1 MISKRCVRQ
10 VALLGLVFA
19 SAIGS
24 TGAYAQPAPSATAS
38 VTPSAFPSSQ
48 SPPESPSP
56 LPTASPRAVAIPIV
70 VRARVGI
77 VPGTTVVVSVSGG
90 NGTIAVSP
98 SSPNVDVRYDPIG
111 RSLTLVGRAP
121 GTTMVTLSDAAGD
134 TATVDVLVAAA
145 AGVVPSDVSVELGGT
160 VAPQF
165 AATKIAAAIAA
176 IAQLRPGA
184 RVDVQDATPGAT
196 LRPGDTLE
204 ATAHVRI
211 DGAGTFV
218 DVTGA
223 TSVHLRVE
231 TLSELDPQIL
241 FYSDDPE
248 KLLAGT
254 DGVLYRATLDAA
266 KPART
271 YFYHVAYGS
280 THRLFLALRATGADA
295 HVQILGYAAGPSNAF
310 AYVGHVATV
319 KYLLA
324 RQAQESSIVPVTAD
338 APYVQQLGAQ
348 LLQPGELVAG
358 ALDLRVL
365 DGGPVDVD
373 VISTEPDAD
382 PTTFFGAPE
391 LPTDG
396 HGRRG
401 EFDLTTVPPLALAYA
416 VGSPDPDPFEIGSPT
431 IANLRPD
438 GRPLGGDYGV
448 LRNVSLQLNNPSA
461 APASVYFY
469 ELPSG
474 GSATTTIW
482 FSGDLKP
489 TEIPCVVRQ
498 NRYTIAQYDLA
509 PGETR
514 VVTGE
519 YMTDGASSFPLLFGL
534 TGTPP
539 SPPPGPYSPDA
550 CNPRTPPP
558 ATPSPGTSASAV
570 PSTPP
575 ANETPPVPPPPPLL
589 APSPSPSP

>member
-1 MISKRCVRQ
+1 
-10 VALLGLVFA
+10 
-19 SAIGS
+19 
-24 TGAYAQPAPSATAS
+24 
-38 VTPSAFPSSQ
+38 
-48 SPPESPSP
+48 
-56 LPTASPRAVAIPIV
+56 
-70 VRARVGI
+70 
-77 VPGTTVVVSVSGG
+77 
-90 NGTIAVSP
+90 
-98 SSPNVDVRYDPIG
+98 
-111 RSLTLVGRAP
+111 
-121 GTTMVTLSDAAGD
+121 
-134 TATVDVLVAAA
+134 VLVAAP
-145 AGVVPSDVSVELGGT
+145 AGVVPSDVTVELGGT
-160 VAPQF
+160 VSPQF
-165 AATKIAAAIAA
+165 AATNIAAAIAA
-176 IAQLRPGA
+176 SAQLRPGTH
-184 RVDVQDATPGAT
+184 VDVHDATPGAP
-196 LRPGDTLE
+196 LNPGDTLE

-218 DVTGA
+218 DVTGT

-231 TLSELDPQIL
+231 TLPELDPQIL

-254 DGVLYRATLDAA
+254 DGVLYRATVDAT

-280 THRLFLALRATGADA
+280 THRVFLALRATGADA

-310 AYVGHVATV
+310 AYVGHVATL

-324 RQAQESSIVPVTAD
+324 RRAQESRIVAVTAD
-338 APYVQQLGAQ
+338 TPYVQELGAQ
-348 LLQPGELVAG
+348 ELQSGELVAG
-358 ALDLRVL
+358 AFDLRVL

-373 VISTEPDAD
+373 VISTRPDVD
-382 PTTFFGAPE
+382 PATLFGEPE
-391 LPTDG
+391 LPGDG

-401 EFDLTTVPPLALAYA
+401 EFDLTTVPPLALAFA

-448 LRNVSLQLNNPSA
+448 LRNVSLQLSNPSA
-461 APASVYFY
+461 TPASVYFY

-482 FSGDLKP
+482 FTGDPKP

-514 VVTGE
+514 QVTGE

-558 ATPSPGTSASAV
+558 ATPLPAASASAE
-570 PSTPP
+570 PSTTP
-575 ANETPPVPPPPPLL
+575 TVGSPPVPPPPPLP
-589 APSPSPSP
+589 APSATPSP

>member
-1 MISKRCVRQ
+1 VD
-10 VALLGLVFA
+10 
-19 SAIGS
+19 
-24 TGAYAQPAPSATAS
+24 
-38 VTPSAFPSSQ
+38 
-48 SPPESPSP
+48 
-56 LPTASPRAVAIPIV
+56 
-70 VRARVGI
+70 RARVGI

-90 NGTIAVSP
+90 TGAITASP
-98 SSPNVDVRYDPIG
+98 SSPNVDVRYDPIA
-111 RSLTLVGRAP
+111 RRLTLAGRAP
-121 GTTMVTLSDAAGD
+121 GTTTVTLTDAAGD
-134 TATVDVLVAAA
+134 TATVNVLVAAP

-160 VAPQF
+160 VSPQF

-176 IAQLRPGA
+176 NAQLRPGT
-184 RVDVQDATPGAT
+184 RVDVHDATPGAP
-196 LRPGDTLE
+196 LHPGDTLE

-218 DVTGA
+218 DVTGT

-231 TLSELDPQIL
+231 TLPELDPQIL

-254 DGVLYRATLDAA
+254 DGVLYHATLDAA

-271 YFYHVAYGS
+271 YFYHVAHGS
-280 THRLFLALRATGADA
+280 THRVFLALRATGADA

-324 RQAQESSIVPVTAD
+324 RQAQESSIVAVTAD
-338 APYVQQLGAQ
+338 TPYVQELGAQ
-348 LLQPGELVAG
+348 QLQSGELVAG
-358 ALDLRVL
+358 AFDLRVL

-373 VISTEPDAD
+373 VISTEPDVD
-382 PTTFFGAPE
+382 PSTLFGQPE
-391 LPTDG
+391 LASDG

-448 LRNVSLQLNNPSA
+448 LRNVSLQVSNPSA

-482 FSGDLKP
+482 FSGDPKP

-519 YMTDGASSFPLLFGL
+519 YMTDGASSFPMLFGL

-558 ATPSPGTSASAV
+558 ATPLPTASASTE
-570 PSTPP
+570 PSTLPT
-575 ANETPPVPPPPPLL
+575 NGSPPVPPPPPLPAPL
-589 APSPSPSP
+589 ASPSPPA

>member
-1 MISKRCVRQ
+1 MISTFYVRAI
-10 VALLGLVFA
+10 ALLGLSCACAIA
-19 SAIGS
+19 SAD
-24 TGAYAQPAPSATAS
+24 AQNLP
-38 VTPSAFPSSQ
+38 
-48 SPPESPSP
+48 SPSP
-56 LPTASPRAVAIPIV
+56 SLTPSPPASPSASASPVASPSPSASPTPLAIPIV
-70 VRARVGI
+70 VDHPRVGI
-77 VPGTTVVVSVSGG
+77 VPGTTAIVFVSGG
-90 NGTIAVSP
+90 TGTITVSP
-98 SSPNVDVRYDPIG
+98 SSPNVDVRYDPIS
-111 RSLTLVGRAP
+111 RRLTLAGRVP
-121 GTTMVTLSDAAGD
+121 GTTTVTLTDTAGD
-134 TATVDVLVAAA
+134 TATVDVLVAAP

-160 VAPQF
+160 VSPQF

-176 IAQLRPGA
+176 VAQLRPGTH
-184 RVDVQDATPGAT
+184 VDVHDATPGAT

-211 DGAGTFV
+211 DGAGNFV
-218 DVTGA
+218 DVTGT
-223 TSVHLRVE
+223 TSVHLRVD
-231 TLSELDPQIL
+231 TLPEIDPQIL

-280 THRLFLALRATGADA
+280 THRVFLALRATGADA

-324 RQAQESSIVPVTAD
+324 RQAQESSIVSVTAD

-348 LLQPGELVAG
+348 QLQPGELVAG

-373 VISTEPDAD
+373 VISTAPDGD
-382 PTTFFGAPE
+382 PTSFFGAPE

-416 VGSPDPDPFEIGSPT
+416 VGAPDPDPFEIGSPT

-448 LRNVSLQLNNPSA
+448 LRNVSLQLSNPSA
-461 APASVYFY
+461 TPASIYFY

-482 FSGDLKP
+482 FTGDPKP

-498 NRYTIAQYDLA
+498 NRYQISQYDLA

-558 ATPSPGTSASAV
+558 ATPLPAGSASAE
-570 PSTPP
+570 PSALPTSGS
-575 ANETPPVPPPPPLL
+575 PPVPPPPPLP
-589 APSPSPSP
+589 APSPSL

>member
-1 MISKRCVRQ
+1 MRAT
-10 VALLGLVFA
+10 ALLGFA
-19 SAIGS
+19 CATAIGS
-24 TGAYAQPAPSATAS
+24 ASASAYAQPAPSASPSLAPS
-38 VTPSAFPSSQ
+38 PSASISA
-48 SPPESPSP
+48 SPSANASASATP
-56 LPTASPRAVAIPIV
+56 VPTASPTPLAIPIV
-70 VRARVGI
+70 VDHARVGI

-90 NGTIAVSP
+90 SGAITASP
-98 SSPNVDVRYDPIG
+98 SSPNVDVRYDPIA
-111 RSLTLVGRAP
+111 RRLTLAGRAP
-121 GTTMVTLSDAAGD
+121 GTTTVTLTDTAGD
-134 TATVDVLVAAA
+134 TATVDVLVAAP

-160 VAPQF
+160 VSPQF

-176 IAQLRPGA
+176 SAQLRPGTH
-184 RVDVQDATPGAT
+184 VDVHDATPGDT

-211 DGAGTFV
+211 DGDGTFV
-218 DVTGA
+218 DVTGT
-223 TSVHLRVE
+223 TSVHVRVE
-231 TLSELDPQIL
+231 TLPELDPQIL

-248 KLLAGT
+248 KLLSGT
-254 DGVLYRATLDAA
+254 DGVLYRAMLDAT

-324 RQAQESSIVPVTAD
+324 RRTQESSIVPVTAD
-338 APYVQQLGAQ
+338 APYVQELGAQ
-348 LLQPGELVAG
+348 QLQSGELVAG

-373 VISTEPDAD
+373 VISTGPDVD
-382 PTTFFGAPE
+382 PASFYGAPE

-416 VGSPDPDPFEIGSPT
+416 VGSPDSDPFEIGSPT

-438 GRPLGGDYGV
+438 GRALGGDYGV
-448 LRNVSLQLNNPSA
+448 LRNVSLQLSNPSS

-482 FSGDLKP
+482 FTGDPKP

-558 ATPSPGTSASAV
+558 TTPPPSP
-570 PSTPP
+570 P
-575 ANETPPVPPPPPLL
+575 ADDAPPVPPPPPLP
-589 APSPSPSP
+589 APSPSPT

>member
-1 MISKRCVRQ
+1 MNAMAYVR
-10 VALLGLVFA
+10 AATLLGFA
-19 SAIGS
+19 CAIGS
-24 TGAYAQPAPSATAS
+24 ASAYAQPAPTASPSPAPSASASPSTSASPSAT
-38 VTPSAFPSSQ
+38 
-48 SPPESPSP
+48 P
-56 LPTASPRAVAIPIV
+56 LPTASPTPLAIPIV
-70 VRARVGI
+70 VDRARVGI
-77 VPGTTVVVSVSGG
+77 VPGTTVIVSVSGG
-90 NGTIAVSP
+90 SGTITASP
-98 SSPNVDVRYDPIG
+98 SSPNVDVRYDPVA
-111 RSLTLVGRAP
+111 RHLTLAGRAP
-121 GTTMVTLSDAAGD
+121 GMTTVTLTDTSGD
-134 TATVDVLVAAA
+134 TATVDVLVAAP

-160 VAPQF
+160 VSPQF

-184 RVDVQDATPGAT
+184 RVDVHDATPGDT

-218 DVTGA
+218 DVTGT

-231 TLSELDPQIL
+231 TLPELDPQIL

-338 APYVQQLGAQ
+338 APYVQELGAQ
-348 LLQPGELVAG
+348 QVQSGELVAG

-373 VISTEPDAD
+373 VISTGPDVD
-382 PTTFFGAPE
+382 PTSFFGAPE

-448 LRNVSLQLNNPSA
+448 LRNVSLQLSNPST

-482 FSGDLKP
+482 FTGDQKP

-509 PGETR
+509 AGESRT
-514 VVTGE
+514 VTGE

-539 SPPPGPYSPDA
+539 APPPGPYSPDA
-550 CNPRTPPP
+550 CNPRSAPPIAP
-558 ATPSPGTSASAV
+558 TAG
-570 PSTPP
+570 PP
-575 ANETPPVPPPPPLL
+575 DAAPPVPPPPPVPAPVATA
-589 APSPSPSP
+589 APSR

>member
-1 MISKRCVRQ
+1 
-10 VALLGLVFA
+10 
-19 SAIGS
+19 
-24 TGAYAQPAPSATAS
+24 
-38 VTPSAFPSSQ
+38 
-48 SPPESPSP
+48 
-56 LPTASPRAVAIPIV
+56 
-70 VRARVGI
+70 VGI

-90 NGTIAVSP
+90 NGTITASP
-98 SSPNVDVRYDPIG
+98 SSPNVDVRYDSIA
-111 RSLTLVGRAP
+111 RRLTLAGRAP
-121 GTTMVTLSDAAGD
+121 GTTTVTLTD
-134 TATVDVLVAAA
+134 TAGNIATIDVLVAAP
-145 AGVVPSDVSVELGGT
+145 AGVVPGDVTVELGGT
-160 VAPQF
+160 VSPQF

-176 IAQLRPGA
+176 SAQLRPGA
-184 RVDVQDATPGAT
+184 HVDVHDATPGAT

-204 ATAHVRI
+204 ATAYVRI

-218 DVTGA
+218 DVTGT

-231 TLSELDPQIL
+231 TLPELDPQIL

-280 THRLFLALRATGADA
+280 THRVFLTLRATGADA

-324 RQAQESSIVPVTAD
+324 RQSQESSVVPVTAD
-338 APYVQQLGAQ
+338 APYVQELGAQ
-348 LLQPGELVAG
+348 QLQSGELVAG

-373 VISTEPDAD
+373 VISTKPDVD
-382 PTTFFGAPE
+382 PTTFFGTPE

-431 IANLRPD
+431 IVNLRPD

-448 LRNVSLQLNNPSA
+448 LRNVSLQLSNPSA
-461 APASVYFY
+461 APASIYFY

-482 FSGDLKP
+482 FTGDPKP

-509 PGETR
+509 AGETR

-558 ATPSPGTSASAV
+558 TTPPPATP
-570 PSTPP
+570 PP
-575 ANETPPVPPPPPLL
+575 ADDAPPVPPPPPLPV
-589 APSPSPSP
+589 PSPSPTYTARAREAAAFTRSSYDLLRVAVRLPA